1 VSRRP
6 TIVLFDI
13 DGTLVTTPG
22 CGRRALERAFA
33 ARYATTAVL
42 RDVRL
47 DGMTDRGI
55 ARAGLVALG
64 EPATGAAA
72 EAAIDALLAA
82 YVPFLEEEVAAA
94 AELRLH
100 RGVIELLD
108 ALDAEAAVAVGLG
121 TGNIRPGARAKLSPL
136 GIFARFPFGGFG
148 CDHEDRA
155 TLLRIGAARGAARLG
170 VALGACRIVVV
181 GDTPR
186 DVAAAQAIG
195 ATTIAVASSRFAVDE
210 LLAAGA
216 EHAFDDLGN
225 AGVLPAIAAA

>member
-1 VSRRP
+1 MRP
-6 TIVLFDI
+6 TIVLFDV

-22 CGRRALERAFA
+22 CGRRALERAFG
-33 ARYATTAVL
+33 ARYGTTAVL

-55 ARAGLVALG
+55 ARAGLAALG

-72 EAAIDALLAA
+72 DAAIDALLAA

-94 AELRLH
+94 TGLRPH
-100 RGVIELLD
+100 HGVIELLD
-108 ALDAEAAVAVGLG
+108 ALDTEASVAVGLG
-121 TGNIRPGARAKLSPL
+121 TGNIRAGARAKLSPL
-136 GIFARFPFGGFG
+136 GLFERFRFGGFG
-148 CDHEDRA
+148 CDHEERA

-186 DVAAAQAIG
+186 DVAAARAIG
-195 ATTIAVASSRFAVDE
+195 ATAIAVASSRFAVDE

-216 EHAFDDLGN
+216 EHAFEDLGS
-225 AGVLPAIAAA
+225 AGVLPAIAAG

>member
-1 VSRRP
+1 MTR
-6 TIVLFDI
+6 TIILFDI

-33 ARYATTAVL
+33 ARYGASAVL

-55 ARAGLVALG
+55 ARAGLAALG

-72 EAAIDALLAA
+72 DAAIDALLAA
-82 YVPFLEEEVAAA
+82 YVPFLEEEIAAA
-94 AELRLH
+94 TALRLH

-108 ALDAEAAVAVGLG
+108 ALHAEASVAVGLG
-121 TGNIRPGARAKLSPL
+121 TGNIRAGARAKLSPL
-136 GIFARFPFGGFG
+136 GVFERFRFGGFG

-155 TLLRIGAARGAARLG
+155 ALLRIGAARGAARLG
-170 VALGACRIVVV
+170 VALGTCRTVVV

-186 DVAAAQAIG
+186 DVAAAHAIG
-195 ATTIAVASSRFAVDE
+195 ATAVAVASARFAVDE

-216 EHAFDDLGN
+216 EHAFEDLGS
-225 AGVLPAIAAA
+225 AGVRTAIAAG